1 MKKIVTMSL
10 IASLSLASV
19 LNNTKDK
26 IFNAEINKTKEDS
39 NALKNSWI
47 SPAFINMNYTKNT
60 QNKISTDIKTVQIMW
75 NQDIFRSG
83 GIYYAIKY
91 AKALGIYNL
100 DLIKQQKLGLIKTA
114 FTLKTQILRDK
125 LLLKQNILKL
135 ANLEINVKVTKD
147 NYLAGNADISDMNNI
162 LVQRDTQKMA
172 NLTLKQAIQNEIR
185 ELKKL
190 TNKKFEIKN
199 FPLITK
205 DEYIKQNI
213 VLTTLNAKSKSDYTK
228 AKITTASYLPK
239 LTVNLQASH
248 SDYDSEIDS
257 QDNIDNPWSAGLT
270 LSMPLDINYKANIQ
284 SAKINYLKSKLD
296 INDKKNE
303 LSQKYDEVIDN
314 IDILQEK
321 IKIAKQIQNSYKS
334 LYNVVKEQFN
344 AGLKTVYD
352 VESLKNSLEIQNLEV
367 EVQKYN
373 ITLQKID
380 LYFDVNEK

>member
-1 MKKIVTMSL
+1 MKKIITISL

-19 LNNTKDK
+19 LSDTKDK
-26 IFNAEINKTKEDS
+26 IFNSEINKTKEDS

-47 SPAFINMNYTKNT
+47 SPAKINMSYTKNT
-60 QNKISTDIKTVQIMW
+60 QNKVTSDIKTIQIVW

-91 AKALGIYNL
+91 AKYLGIYNL
-100 DLIKQQKLGLIKTA
+100 DLIKQQKLGLIKQV
-114 FTLKTQILRDK
+114 FSLKTKILRDR
-125 LLLKQNILKL
+125 LLLKQQELKL

-172 NLTLKQAIQNEIR
+172 NLNLKQQIQNEIK

-190 TNKKFEIKN
+190 TNKNFELKE

-213 VLTTLNAKSKSDYTK
+213 VIKTLNAKSKSDYAK
-228 AKITTASYLPK
+228 AKTTTASYLPK
-239 LTVNLQASH
+239 ITANFQAAH
-248 SDYDSEIDS
+248 SDYDSEIDT
-257 QDNIDNPWSAGLT
+257 QDYSDKPWSAGLT
-270 LSMPLDINYKANIQ
+270 LSIPLDINYKANIQ

-303 LSQKYDEVIDN
+303 LSQKYDEVIEN
-314 IDILQEK
+314 INILKEK
-321 IKIAKQIQNSYKS
+321 IKIAKQIKKSYET
-334 LYNVVKEQFN
+334 LYDVVKEQFN
-344 AGLKTVYD
+344 AGLKTTYD
-352 VESLKNSLEIQNLEV
+352 VQSLKNSLQIQNLEV
-367 EVQKYN
+367 EIQKYN

>member
-1 MKKIVTMSL
+1 MKKIIAISL
-10 IASLSLASV
+10 VASLSFASV
-19 LNNTKDK
+19 LSDTKDN
-26 IFNAEINKTKEDS
+26 IFKQEANKAKQDS

-47 SPAFINMNYTKNT
+47 SPAKININYTKNT
-60 QNKISTDIKTVQIMW
+60 QNKISTDTKSIQIVW

-91 AKALGIYNL
+91 AKTLGIYNM
-100 DLIKQQKLGLIKTA
+100 DLIKQQKLNLIKQA

-125 LLLKQNILKL
+125 LLLKQNLLKL
-135 ANLEINVKVTKD
+135 ANIEINVKVTKD

-172 NLTLKQAIQNEIR
+172 NLTLKQSIETEEK
-185 ELKKL
+185 ELAKL
-190 TNKKFEIKN
+190 TNKNFELKN

-213 VLTTLNAKSKSDYTK
+213 AIKTLNDKAKSDYAK

-239 LTVNLQASH
+239 LTANLQASH
-248 SDYDSEIDS
+248 SNYDSEINS

-296 INDKKNE
+296 ISDKSNE
-303 LSQKYDEVIDN
+303 LAQKYDEIIDN
-314 IDILQEK
+314 INILKEK
-321 IKIAKQIQNSYKS
+321 IKIAKQIQDSYKS
-334 LYNVVKEQFN
+334 LYDVVKEQFN
-344 AGLKTVYD
+344 AGLKTFYD

-367 EVQKYN
+367 KIQNYN
-373 ITLQKID
+373 ITLQKIN
-380 LYFDVNEK
+380 LYFDVKE

>member
-1 MKKIVTMSL
+1 MKKIIISL

-19 LNNTKDK
+19 LSETKNQ
-26 IFNAEINKTKEDS
+26 IFNAEANKSKEDS

-47 SPAFINMNYTKNT
+47 NPALINMSYTKNH
-60 QNKISTDIKTVQIMW
+60 QNEVTSDIKTIQIVW

-83 GIYYAIKY
+83 GIYFAIKY

-100 DLIKQQKLGLIKTA
+100 DLIKQQKLGLIKQA
-114 FTLKTQILRDK
+114 FSLKTQILRDK
-125 LLLKQNILKL
+125 LLLKQNELKL

-172 NLTLKQAIQNEIR
+172 NLSLKQAIQQEIK

-190 TNKKFEIKN
+190 TNKNFELKE

-205 DEYIKQNI
+205 QEYIKQNI
-213 VLTTLNAKSKSDYTK
+213 AIKTLNAKSQSDYAK
-228 AKITTASYLPK
+228 AKTTTASYLPK
-239 LTVNLQASH
+239 ITANLQASH
-248 SDYDSEIDS
+248 SDYDSEIDK
-257 QDNIDNPWSAGLT
+257 QDYSDKPWSVGLT

-296 INDKKNE
+296 IQDKKDE

-314 IDILQEK
+314 INILKEK
-321 IKIAKQIQNSYKS
+321 IKIAKQIQDSYKS

-352 VESLKNSLEIQNLEV
+352 VKSLKNSLEIQNLEV
-367 EVQKYN
+367 EIQKYN
-373 ITLQKID
+373 IILQKID
-380 LYFDVNEK
+380 LYFDVKK

>member
-1 MKKIVTMSL
+1 MKKIIAISL
-10 IASLSLASV
+10 VASLSFASV
-19 LNNTKDK
+19 LSDTKDN
-26 IFNAEINKTKEDS
+26 IFKQEANKAKQDS

-47 SPAFINMNYTKNT
+47 SPAKININYTKNT
-60 QNKISTDIKTVQIMW
+60 QNKISTDTKSIQIVW

-91 AKALGIYNL
+91 AKTLGIYNM
-100 DLIKQQKLGLIKTA
+100 DLIKQQKLNLIKQA

-125 LLLKQNILKL
+125 LLLKQNLLKL
-135 ANLEINVKVTKD
+135 ANIEINVKVTKD

-172 NLTLKQAIQNEIR
+172 NLTLKQSIETEEK
-185 ELKKL
+185 ELAKL
-190 TNKKFEIKN
+190 TNKNFELKN

-213 VLTTLNAKSKSDYTK
+213 AIKTLNDKAKSDYAK

-239 LTVNLQASH
+239 LTANLQASH
-248 SDYDSEIDS
+248 SNYDSEINS

-296 INDKKNE
+296 ISDKSNE
-303 LSQKYDEVIDN
+303 LAQKYDETIDN
-314 IDILQEK
+314 INILKEK
-321 IKIAKQIQNSYKS
+321 IKIAKQIQDSYKS
-334 LYNVVKEQFN
+334 LYDVVKEQFN
-344 AGLKTVYD
+344 AGLKTFYD

-367 EVQKYN
+367 KIQNYN
-373 ITLQKID
+373 ITLQKIN
-380 LYFDVNEK
+380 LYFDVKE